1 MIGRLLGHTQAATTQ
16 RYAHLAADPVKA
28 ANEAIGQRIATMMK
42 GVDKDEASEV
52 VPITKR
58 NA

>member
-28 ANEAIGQRIATMMK
+28 ANEAIGQRIAAAMRGDGNGGK
-42 GVDKDEASEV
+42 IVAL
-52 VPITKR
+52 PR
-58 NA
+58 QRR